1 MTADLVR
8 EYGLLTLGTRLRRL
22 GERLQQQTQAVL
34 ASADLELPASHFPL
48 LAALDRDGALSVGAL
63 AEAIGVSQPAVTRQ
77 LTRLEADALVESRPV
92 RGDQRLREVVLS
104 KAGQQLV
111 TRAKRLTWP
120 QIEAAVAD
128 ACGDEGP
135 RLLAALAALED
146 ALAAQPLHERAR
158 RLAPRRSRHA
168 PA

>member
-22 GERLQQQTQAVL
+22 GERLQQQTQGVL
-34 ASADLELPASHFPL
+34 ASAGLEVPASHFPL
-48 LAALDRDGALSVGAL
+48 LAALDRDGSLSVGAL

-77 LTRLEADALVESRPV
+77 LGRLADDGLVESRPV
-92 RGDQRLREVVLS
+92 PGDQRLREVALS

-146 ALAAQPLHERAR
+146 ALALQPLHERAQ
-158 RLAPRRSRHA
+158 RLAGRRSRHA
-168 PA
+168 SA